1 MTPKQDAVTQN
12 ELHPEPAPTVKLDWE
27 LQHPAIDDG
36 EDEADEALPFEPMG
50 WDEAD
55 RVASELEAEGL
66 ADEDEA
72 DPEIVQDYL
81 NGQFALMFMNAGGNE
96 KRSRCKALRAVA
108 AAWEGSRKEFV
119 AAAVANGIMPGTAST
134 QWQVAKTRED

>member
-1 MTPKQDAVTQN
+1 MTTKQDTVIQN

-36 EDEADEALPFEPMG
+36 EDD
-50 WDEAD
+50 
-55 RVASELEAEGL
+55 
-66 ADEDEA
+66 A

-108 AAWEGSRKEFV
+108 RSWEGTRKEFV
-119 AAAVANGIMPGTAST
+119 AAAAANGVMPGTAST
-134 QWQVAKTRED
+134 QWQAAKTHED